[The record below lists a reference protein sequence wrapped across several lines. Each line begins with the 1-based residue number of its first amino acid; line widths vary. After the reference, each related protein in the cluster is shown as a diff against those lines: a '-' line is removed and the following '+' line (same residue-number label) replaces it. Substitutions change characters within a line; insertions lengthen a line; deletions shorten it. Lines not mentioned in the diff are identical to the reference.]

1 MAKKQSPR
9 TATTKDKPVHVPTP
23 AEEDVRRGAPSARM
37 MYLQDDISQYRH
49 KDGQNRIRFLAW
61 KDGVH
66 FFYYL
71 WVHRNIGIDN
81 HAFACLLKNK
91 VWREPCPICEDIDRR
106 LKAGEDWNDLK
117 EEGILLGQNPRILAQ
132 VIDRDN
138 EEQGIQIWDVT
149 AWEIDNAITL
159 LSVHEDTGETIQWT
173 DPVNGRDLI
182 YNFDSKSDFA
192 MPKNLRR
199 SDKSSI
205 DVEFYRDIMDFEK
218 DVIYKSTYNEI
229 AEYYDRS
236 LGDWDEDDYEDVT
249 DEPETETEEEEE
261 VVETVSECM
270 GKDFGQY
277 SDCTIDACGD
287 FEKCK
292 EIVEGKST
300 KEEEPEKKPS
310 PRRRR

>member
-1 MAKKQSPR
+1 MAKTQSPR
-9 TATTKDKPVHVPTP
+9 GTTTNKSKPHVPTP
-23 AEEDVRRGAPSARM
+23 GEEEVRRGAPSARVV
-37 MYLQDDISQYRH
+37 YLQDDVSQYRH
-49 KDGQNRIRFLAW
+49 KDGQNRLRFLAW

-106 LKAGEDWNDLK
+106 LKAGEDWEDLK
-117 EEGILLGQNPRILAQ
+117 DEGILLGQNPRILAQ

-173 DPVNGRDLI
+173 DPENGRDLI

-199 SDKSSI
+199 SDKSPI
-205 DVEFYRDIMDFEK
+205 DVEFYRGIMDFEK
-218 DVIYKSTYNEI
+218 DVIYKSTYDEI
-229 AEYYDRS
+229 TEYYHTS
-236 LGDWDEDDYEDVT
+236 LEDDNF
-249 DEPETETEEEEE
+249 DETTHEQEVAEQAVAEVVEE
-261 VVETVSECM
+261 VVECM

-292 EIVEGKST
+292 EIVEGASA
-300 KEEEPEKKPS
+300 KEEPQKKPS